1 MSAQEPSTD
10 SRQSTEIIRYQP
22 PTVTPIAEDEI
33 LKVFQVTGAGVT
45 GWWTM

>member
-1 MSAQEPSTD
+1 MSAQETPRS
-10 SRQSTEIIRYQP
+10 SHQPTEIGYEP